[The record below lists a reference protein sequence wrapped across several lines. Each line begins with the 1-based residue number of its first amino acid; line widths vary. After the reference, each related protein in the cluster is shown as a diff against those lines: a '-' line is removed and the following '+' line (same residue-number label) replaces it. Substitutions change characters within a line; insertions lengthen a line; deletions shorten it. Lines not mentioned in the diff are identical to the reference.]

1 MFEKSSFTEEE
12 LKQVELVRIRLEKLR
27 DYAAKFDKGE
37 AIDNAELQAFLDDIL
52 ENVAPLSERLGMH
65 IEQKELQ
72 DTCVRIGYPEDYK
85 KLKKLLQDAEA
96 SCEMVFRTFALPI
109 RAMVDDLGIEYDFQY
124 RMKSVYSIWR
134 KMRIDHKEFDDVY
147 DLFATRIVYKVPE
160 QTRNEDGTARF
171 SWDKQKAE
179 EVSDLKPAEAAALSN
194 PEGNIDVE
202 RLYCWRIY
210 NVIAMLYRI
219 HPDRIKNWVT
229 HPKPSGYQALQ
240 MTVMGPD
247 CNWIEIQLRSERMDY
262 EAEQGSA
269 AHWKYKE
276 ETAVK

>member
-1 MFEKSSFTEEE
+1 MFEKTNFTQEE
-12 LKQVELVRIRLEKLR
+12 LLQVKQVTDKLEELRG
-27 DYAAKFDKGE
+27 YANAYDKCE
-37 AIDNAELQAFLDDIL
+37 SIDNEALMILIDDVM
-52 ENVAPLSERLGMH
+52 ENIAPMAERLGMH
-65 IEQKELQ
+65 AVQKELL
-72 DTCVRIGYPEDYK
+72 DTSVRIGYPEDYN

-109 RAMVDDLGIEYDFQY
+109 RAMIDDLGIEYDFQY

-147 DLFATRIVYKVPE
+147 DLFATRIVYKVP
-160 QTRNEDGTARF
+160 QSTVNADGMVKV
-171 SWDKQKAE
+171 SWDVQDASA
-179 EVSDLKPAEAAALSN
+179 VSELKPEGTTELER

-219 HPDRIKNWVT
+219 HPERIKNWIN

-247 CNWIEIQLRSERMDY
+247 CNWIEIQIRSERMDFD
-262 EAEQGSA
+262 AEQGVA